1 MSQTT
6 GTSDEVIIPL
16 HREVILDTAS
26 GPKSSPDVT
35 AEATD
40 GPCDLPE
47 QLTLFEK
54 EPGR

>member
-26 GPKSSPDVT
+26 GLESPLGGT
-35 AEATD
+35 AGAIEE
-40 GPCDLPE
+40 PCDLPE